1 MDVKIPRQRQSV
13 TRTSGGSKYQ
23 ICSETKGEKRMSST
37 KAATLLKGWNKYL
50 RYQETHCVLC
60 LIIIINL
67 IIIII
72 MIIIIIIQKAY

>member
-1 MDVKIPRQRQSV
+1 
-13 TRTSGGSKYQ
+13 
-23 ICSETKGEKRMSST
+23 MSST